1 MGHVFENEGF
11 PTPTNHRHCV
21 NSISIKFQADET
33 PMSLDEDGCGILRRV
48 DGAKYGQF
56 YDGASDHVL
65 NPLKNRSTDTR
76 LDGQPGQ
83 LLVGFSFGGNGFAN
97 YRTGQQRFVATDAD
111 VLVAGEDGEILQHYR
126 WDPTSATTLLRRPID
141 LQLNSVMA
149 LQCSSQ
155 AAIQLTVKHHS
166 VLVFELGR
174 PVRESYLNKI
184 QHRRVDGS
192 LELAIPRPSL
202 VDRQDRQNETPT
214 KKAQRYNWHL
224 PRVSASG
231 REVDKVRV
239 RSHLQPLV
247 ETNKSLVL
255 RLKAYTTAI
264 GQNVNDQVEA
274 QRSIPC
280 HSFFSPIKR
289 QQSYIPSAK
298 IVKPKAIIKTLP
310 RLHPRFLDHMVA
322 RMKSTQ
328 LLVVVCSNLSTS
340 DCVQAERMLATIE
353 VEWATDDTT
362 YDDPIGRI
370 GARRSNAS
378 CRRPVD
384 DDTPPLHNHG
394 AYEDPAPDRAL
405 SAKRIVLADCSTS
418 TLLSSRHNFRVYPMF
433 LMYYGGQLGFCAN
446 TFNGFGRSA
455 NDFAAQVKTT
465 LRSCQRNQ
473 FLAANFRFPSMDDP
487 IVS

>member
-1 MGHVFENEGF
+1 
-11 PTPTNHRHCV
+11 
-21 NSISIKFQADET
+21 
-33 PMSLDEDGCGILRRV
+33 MSLDEDGCGILRYGSGSVLAVISRV

-56 YDGASDHVL
+56 YD
-65 NPLKNRSTDTR
+65 DTR
-76 LDGQPGQ
+76 LDGQPTQ

-97 YRTGQQRFVATDAD
+97 YRTGQQRFVATNAD

-126 WDPTSATTLLRRPID
+126 WDPTSVTALLPHSID
-141 LQLNSVMA
+141 LQLNSVMT
-149 LQCSSQ
+149 LKCSSQ

-166 VLVFELGR
+166 LLVFELGR
-174 PVRESYLNKI
+174 PVRASYLNKI
-184 QHRRVDGS
+184 QRRRVDGT
-192 LELAIPRPSL
+192 LELAIPRPTL
-202 VDRQDRQNETPT
+202 VDRQDRQSETPT

-231 REVDKVRV
+231 REVDKVSV
-239 RSHLQPLV
+239 QSHLQPLV

-255 RLKAYTTAI
+255 RLKSYSTAI
-264 GQNVNDQVEA
+264 GQNVHDQVEA

-289 QQSYIPSAK
+289 QHSYIPSAK
-298 IVKPKAIIKTLP
+298 IAKPKGIVKTLP

-322 RMKSTQ
+322 RMKSNQ

-353 VEWATDDTT
+353 VEWATDDA
-362 YDDPIGRI
+362 
-370 GARRSNAS
+370 AR
-378 CRRPVD
+378 PLD
-384 DDTPPLHNHG
+384 DDTPPREHNHG

-405 SAKRIVLADCSTS
+405 SAKRIVLVDCSTS
-418 TLLSSRHNFRVYPMF
+418 TLLSTRHNFRVYPMF

-455 NDFAAQVKTT
+455 KDFVAQVKTT
-465 LRSCQRNQ
+465 IRNCQRNQ
-473 FLAANFRFPSMDDP
+473 FLPTNFRFPSMDDL
-487 IVS
+487 II

>member
-1 MGHVFENEGF
+1 
-11 PTPTNHRHCV
+11 
-21 NSISIKFQADET
+21 
-33 PMSLDEDGCGILRRV
+33 MSLDEDGCGILRYGSGSVLAVISRV

-56 YDGASDHVL
+56 YD
-65 NPLKNRSTDTR
+65 DTR
-76 LDGQPGQ
+76 LDGQPTQ

-97 YRTGQQRFVATDAD
+97 YRSGQQRFVATDAD
-111 VLVAGEDGEILQHYR
+111 VLVAGEDGEILQYYR
-126 WDPTSATTLLRRPID
+126 WDPTSVTTLLPRPID
-141 LQLNSVMA
+141 LQLNSVLA

-184 QHRRVDGS
+184 QRRRVDGS

-202 VDRQDRQNETPT
+202 VDRQDRQNEMPI

-239 RSHLQPLV
+239 GSHLQPLV

-255 RLKAYTTAI
+255 RLRAYTTAI
-264 GQNVNDQVEA
+264 GHNVNDQVEA

-298 IVKPKAIIKTLP
+298 IAKPKAIIKTLP

-322 RMKSTQ
+322 HMKSNQ

-353 VEWATDDTT
+353 VEWATDDTV
-362 YDDPIGRI
+362 
-370 GARRSNAS
+370 
-378 CRRPVD
+378 RPVD
-384 DDTPPLHNHG
+384 DDTPPLPNHG